1 MKDLYPCRWTKGGQN
16 DGRNFRTIRCRTT
29 QDLLLLPA
37 NLQGTLYYQGIL
49 CYPRRGLVA
58 IQGWRSTGG
67 VLVPPATPMRAF
79 HVVESV
85 HYAGH
90 PELGSHQE
98 HAWKIL
104 LMQHGSLGKQNVR
117 STLQMDSVV
126 QYPQV
131 SATAIKMRSNG
142 FRWALQGSASA
153 SSLEWLQA
161 LVRPTAGKHLLVRR
175 SRAAGLSPN
184 PSFDLPWSRGLRQG
198 PLGSVWEGSLE
209 WLQALT
215 RPMARK
221 HLLVGRWRTA
231 WLDPSQRRGTGIGKP
246 LSCATTGV

>member
-1 MKDLYPCRWTKGGQN
+1 MNSPKFP
-16 DGRNFRTIRCRTT
+16 
-29 QDLLLLPA
+29 
-37 NLQGTLYYQGIL
+37 IL
-49 CYPRRGLVA
+49 CN
-58 IQGWRSTGG
+58 QSSHGWLSSNLFKYCVLTSARSF
-67 VLVPPATPMRAF
+67 RALNTIT
-79 HVVESV
+79 SQRPTLPTLPV
-85 HYAGH
+85 H
-90 PELGSHQE
+90 
-98 HAWKIL
+98 
-104 LMQHGSLGKQNVR
+104 QNVR

-175 SRAAGLSPN
+175 SWAAGLSPN

-215 RPMARK
+215 RPMAGK

-246 LSCATTGV
+246 LSCATTGVWALTQVDQRATK